1 MNKNVIK
8 FKNDPYII
16 SEIGINHNGYLS
28 LAKKLIKASVLSGAN
43 AVKFQK
49 RNVDDLVNDKSK
61 LKKAKGYLS
70 KNESDINHKSPKF
83 GAWTYPETRL
93 ELSDNDYFEIKKYC
107 IKLKVDLVVT
117 PWDEHSVDFLIKL
130 GVKYMKIASIDATN
144 YHFCEYVARKRKPTI
159 ISTGMSTYKEI
170 LETQKIFNRFKTPH
184 IFLHCTSA
192 YPSKNSDKNLK
203 CILKL
208 RKLLNED
215 VGFSGHGIGSVGA
228 SGAVAL
234 GAKLVEKHVTL
245 SRKMLGPDHAASLEF
260 DEFSNMVNLSRGI
273 KEALGSDEKK
283 FLKSE
288 KVLHD
293 VLIRKFVTRK
303 EVFKNEKIDFDN
315 VKTAVTYSSRG
326 ILPKNYKNIFGKK
339 FKKDIKANS
348 IFELKDLKS

>member
-8 FKNDPYII
+8 FKRDPYII

-28 LAKKLIKASVLSGAN
+28 LAKKLIKASVLAGAD

-70 KNESDINHKSPKF
+70 KHENDINHKSPKF
-83 GAWTYPETRL
+83 GAWTYPDTRL
-93 ELSDNDYFEIKKYC
+93 ELIEKDYYEIKNYC
-107 IKLKVDLVVT
+107 KKLKVDLVVT
-117 PWDEHSVDFLIKL
+117 PWDETSVNFLIKL
-130 GVKYMKIASIDATN
+130 GVSYLKIASIDATN
-144 YHFCEYVARKRKPTI
+144 YHFCEYVAKKKKPTI

-170 LETQKIFNRFKTPH
+170 LETQKIFNKFKTPH

-203 CILKL
+203 CILKM
-208 RKLLNED
+208 RKLLRED

-260 DEFSNMVNLSRGI
+260 KEFSSMVNLSRGI

-303 EVFKNEKIDFDN
+303 YVHKNEKINFKN
-315 VKTAVTYSSRG
+315 VKTAVTYSRKG
-326 ILPKNYKNIFGKK
+326 ILPKNYKYILGKK
-339 FKKDIKANS
+339 FKKDIKSNS

>member
-8 FKNDPYII
+8 FKKDPYII

-28 LAKKLIKASVLSGAN
+28 LAKKLVKASVLSGAN

-70 KNESDINHKSPKF
+70 KNENDINHKSPKF
-83 GAWTYPETRL
+83 GAWTYPDTRL
-93 ELSDNDYFEIKKYC
+93 ELSDKDYFEIKKYC
-107 IKLKVDLVVT
+107 NKLKVDLVVT
-117 PWDEHSVDFLIKL
+117 PWDEQSVNFLTKL

-170 LETQKIFNRFKTPH
+170 LETQKIFNKFKTPH

-192 YPSKNSDKNLK
+192 YPSKNSDKNLR
-203 CILKL
+203 CIIKL

-234 GAKLVEKHVTL
+234 GAKLIEKHVTL

-260 DEFSNMVNLSRGI
+260 DEFSSMVNLTRGL

-293 VLIRKFVTRK
+293 VLIRKFITRK
-303 EVFKNEKIDFDN
+303 KVFKNEKLILIMLKQQLLIHQGEFFQ
-315 VKTAVTYSSRG
+315 KTIKIFLEKNLKKISKQ
-326 ILPKNYKNIFGKK
+326 ILFLN
-339 FKKDIKANS
+339 
-348 IFELKDLKS
+348 